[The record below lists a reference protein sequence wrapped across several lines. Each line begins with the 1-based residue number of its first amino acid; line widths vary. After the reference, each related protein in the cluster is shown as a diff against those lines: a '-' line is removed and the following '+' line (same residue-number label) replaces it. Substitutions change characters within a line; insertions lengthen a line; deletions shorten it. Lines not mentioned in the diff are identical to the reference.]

1 MENRTILVVDDEPKL
16 VEVVKSYLENDGYTV
31 ASAYTGKDALE
42 IFDRVSPILVI
53 LDLMLPDLSGEEI
66 CISLRKK
73 SRVPILMLTAKAD
86 EEHILNGLDLGADDY
101 LTKPF
106 SPRLLVARV
115 KAILRRVGTEPVPL
129 SNLLSF
135 NQGELVIDSL
145 RHEVKKNG
153 ELVFLTPNEYRIL
166 MTLVKYPTKAF
177 TREELILSALGDD
190 YDGFNRV
197 IDTHIKNIRQKLEND
212 TRSPH
217 YILTVHGIGYKFGGD
232 HH

>member
-1 MENRTILVVDDEPKL
+1 MVVDDEPKL

-86 EEHILNGLDLGADDY
+86 EEHILNGLNLGADDY

>member
-86 EEHILNGLDLGADDY
+86 EEHILNGLNLGADDY